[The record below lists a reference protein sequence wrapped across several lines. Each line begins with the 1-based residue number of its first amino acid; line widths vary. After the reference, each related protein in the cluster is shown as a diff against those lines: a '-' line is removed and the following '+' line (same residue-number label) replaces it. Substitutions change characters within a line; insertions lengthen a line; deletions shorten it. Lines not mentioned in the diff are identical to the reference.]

1 MLANLQSG
9 GISPV
14 FLNMMVKMGA
24 ISGALSTLGG
34 MLSGPAAL
42 LGFNVCS
49 NFNNHGH
56 VMLISGAVW

>member
-1 MLANLQSG
+1 
-9 GISPV
+9 
-14 FLNMMVKMGA
+14 MMVKMGA